1 MAKSRR
7 KRPYWRRGIPAARL
21 DIVKLR
27 PKGLPLGQRFETVSD
42 ARKESLRS
50 ATQLAA
56 QRSGRLYGLYLQECS
71 DRHYHCEKTY
81 CPICARTF
89 RRYLT
94 GELLRL
100 HSTSK
105 TKPWIFVVLL
115 KAVPQGSLQ
124 GLQIDRYHHSLRK
137 RLVRA
142 GLGHVP
148 VVGGFEVVYRARAKE
163 WVLHVNLVMF
173 GGNEKAIAKFENGF
187 EDDSLYRPVERA
199 AVEDPVEQLSY
210 ILKFTTYHRP
220 RQQRGSRKSK
230 ALPLNRAEHL
240 ELVRWMNQYQ
250 FSDHLF
256 LFNARRHGAVIELS
270 RKDARN
276 A

>member
-1 MAKSRR
+1 MVKPRR
-7 KRPYWRRGIPAARL
+7 KPPYWRRGTPAAQF
-21 DIVKLR
+21 DIAKLR
-27 PKGLPLGQRFETVSD
+27 PKTLPLGKRFETLGD
-42 ARKESLRS
+42 ARKESRRS
-50 ATQLAA
+50 LAQLAM
-56 QRSGRLYGLYLQECS
+56 QRRGRLYGVYLQECL

-89 RRYLT
+89 RRYIT

-100 HSTSK
+100 HAKSK
-105 TKPWIFVVLL
+105 IAPTVLVIL
-115 KAVPQGSLQ
+115 LEAAPRGKLQ
-124 GLQIDRYHHSLRK
+124 DLEIDRYHHSLRK

-148 VVGGFEVVYRARAKE
+148 VLGGFEVVYRARSKQ
-163 WVLHVNLVMF
+163 WVLHVNLVLF
-173 GGNEKAIAKFENGF
+173 GGDEKAIAKFEKGF
-187 EDDSLYRPVERA
+187 GDDGLYRPVERA
-199 AVEDPVEQLSY
+199 ALEDPAEQLSY

-220 RQQRGSRKSK
+220 RQQHGSKKSK

-240 ELVRWMNQYQ
+240 ELVRWMDQHQ

-256 LFNARRHGAVIELS
+256 LFNARRHGAAIELS
-270 RKDARN
+270 RKDARK